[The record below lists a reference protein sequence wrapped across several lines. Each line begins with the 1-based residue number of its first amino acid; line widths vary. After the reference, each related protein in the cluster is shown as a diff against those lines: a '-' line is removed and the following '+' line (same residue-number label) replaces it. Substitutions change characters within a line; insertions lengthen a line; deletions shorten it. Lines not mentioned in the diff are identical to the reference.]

1 MLEMSLTAVLAAL
14 DLLDSANVTG
24 HDVVSAIVKTG
35 IETAETIRVEG
46 ERGATD
52 VIRCLVPGMTGRL
65 YGGSAPTLGIIGR
78 LGGIG
83 ARPEQIGLVSDGD
96 GAVTAIACALKLGQM
111 RRQGDGLAGDVIIAT
126 HVCPNAPTQPHSPVP
141 FMASPVDMAA
151 LNREEVQPAMDAILS
166 IDTTRGNRII
176 NHRGFAISPT
186 VKSGWILRVSED
198 LLDLQQNVTGR
209 LPVVL
214 PISMQ
219 DITPYGNGVYHL
231 NSILQPATVTE
242 APVVGVALTAEI
254 AVPGSATGA
263 SQPADIEQAVRFTIE
278 VAKAFGRRRCR
289 FYDESEWDILQ
300 QRYGAMTRLQD
311 AGPRAV

>member
-1 MLEMSLTAVLAAL
+1 MLEMSLSAVAAAL

-24 HDVVSAIVKTG
+24 HDVVDAIFKTG
-35 IETAETIRVEG
+35 IETVETVPLEG
-46 ERGATD
+46 EQGTTD
-52 VIRCLVPGMTGRL
+52 VVRCLVPGKEGRL
-65 YGGSAPTLGIIGR
+65 YGGSAPTLGLIGR

-111 RRQGDGLAGDVIIAT
+111 RRRGDGLVGDVIIVT
-126 HVCPNAPTQPHSPVP
+126 HVSPNAPTKPDTPVPLMGSPVE
-141 FMASPVDMAA
+141 MAA
-151 LNREEVQPAMDAILS
+151 LTREEVRPAMDAILS

-186 VKSGWILRVSED
+186 VKCGWILRVSED
-198 LLDLQQNVTGR
+198 LLDIQQTVTGR

-231 NSILQPATVTE
+231 NSILQPATMTE
-242 APVVGVALTAEI
+242 APVVGVALTAEV
-254 AVPGSATGA
+254 AVPGPATGA
-263 SQPADIEQAVRFTIE
+263 SQPADIEQAVRFAIE

-289 FYDESEWDILQ
+289 FYDQSEWEILQ

-311 AGPRAV
+311 AGPRLV